1 MPPSATGSGKEIVT
15 AMDDLTKR
23 LECMEEVLRALT
35 GKVGDIDQQQQGLCV
50 VMLGLEKVAG
60 GRHW

>member
-1 MPPSATGSGKEIVT
+1 
-15 AMDDLTKR
+15 MDDLTKR

-50 VMLGLEKVAG
+50 VMLRLEKVAG